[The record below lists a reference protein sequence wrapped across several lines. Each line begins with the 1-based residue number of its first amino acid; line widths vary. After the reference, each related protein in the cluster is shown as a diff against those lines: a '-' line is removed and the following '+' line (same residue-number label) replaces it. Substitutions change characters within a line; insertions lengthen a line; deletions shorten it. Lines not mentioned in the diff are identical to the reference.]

1 MIEYERRPVTAILR
15 EPLQAWLSRPP
26 WHLGFP
32 SPLEDH
38 FEAETGDAR
47 RRWLFLAGMVAI
59 AVFMVFSFTDREM
72 LSDCVDFAR
81 AVRLYGFLPAA
92 LVLVVLM
99 RLPLRP
105 WLREFLDSL
114 LLLVGQA
121 TLFAILATSKHL
133 FAGLYVFGIDYAA
146 LFSLTIARL
155 RFPYAL
161 GSTLVTFLGFFL
173 ALPHMASL
181 PSPTHPFVFALVFTG
196 LGLGLFAN
204 HVMERSNRTSYLHL
218 LAERLRQE
226 SLTRDNA
233 SLSVLAGTDPLT
245 GIANRRAFDRALQEF
260 RSKGSPH
267 AVAMFDVDHFKAYN
281 DTYGHQAGDLCLQAV
296 TKALSET
303 LRTSDLLARLGGEE
317 FALLLPLDDPERVCL
332 VVQRL
337 LGRVRSLSIPHQSSA
352 AALHV
357 TLSAGI
363 AVCDGTTDCDDLL
376 ARSDAALYRAKA
388 GGRDGWRLDGQ
399 RHEPHR

>member
-1 MIEYERRPVTAILR
+1 MVDHEHRPVAAVLR
-15 EPLQAWLSRPP
+15 EPLQAWLARPP
-26 WHLGFP
+26 WHLGF
-32 SPLEDH
+32 SAPLEDH
-38 FEAETGDAR
+38 FESETGDER
-47 RRWLFLAGMVAI
+47 RRWLFLAGMVAT
-59 AVFMVFSFTDREM
+59 AVFMVFELTDGEM
-72 LSDCVDFAR
+72 LSDCIEFAR
-81 AVRLYGFLPAA
+81 AVRLYGFLPAS
-92 LVLVVLM
+92 LLLTVLV

-105 WLREFLDSL
+105 WLREFLNSL
-114 LLLVGQA
+114 LLLLAQA
-121 TLFAILATSKHL
+121 ALFAILMASRHP

-146 LFSLTIARL
+146 LYGLTIARL

-161 GSTLVTFLGFFL
+161 GSTLVTFVGFVL

-181 PSPTHPFVFALVFTG
+181 PPPTHPFVFALVSTG

-204 HVMERSNRTSYLHL
+204 HVMERSRRMSYLHL
-218 LAERLRQE
+218 LSERMRQE

-233 SLSVLAGTDPLT
+233 NLSVLVGTDPLT
-245 GIANRRAFDRALQEF
+245 GIANRRAFDSALQEYW
-260 RSKGSPH
+260 SKGRPH
-267 AVAMFDVDHFKAYN
+267 AVVMFDVDHFKAYN
-281 DTYGHQAGDLCLQAV
+281 DTYGHQAGDKCLRDV

-317 FALLLPLDDPERVCL
+317 FALLLPLKDPERACL
-332 VVQRL
+332 VAQRL
-337 LGRVRSLSIPHQSSA
+337 LDRVRSLSIPHASSA
-352 AALHV
+352 VASYV